1 MENIFSLILNM
12 SYVSCFVIIFVIF
25 IRLFLKRFPKIISYG
40 LWSVVAFRLIVPFA
54 IESNFSII
62 PKNLDTSIVRYEV
75 AQTGEIGNLETVNVS
90 VASSENSSENTSE
103 TGTTGL
109 ENTSIKSLN
118 NFEIAMY
125 IWTLGI
131 ALLVLYSLFSI
142 VKLRNK
148 LKNAKLVVNN
158 IYELENLK
166 TPFVFGIIKPLIY
179 LPKNLDEEEKINII
193 KHEQIH
199 IKRHD
204 HIIKIFAFILLIL
217 HWFNPLVWIAFVLMN
232 NDMELSCDEKVIKEL
247 GGDIRKSYATSLVT
261 LATEKHINSCPIA
274 FSEGNVEGRVKNVLN
289 YKKKPVIL
297 TVIVSLVVIIVGAML
312 LFNPMQAKSM
322 AISYQSVDNTG
333 GYGFSVY
340 EESIIN
346 YAYEVYNSK
355 EVSNISYVDLDSME
369 KYGVYFDGDEIN
381 NYTYYYDKE
390 RDMAF
395 ISEEGVYYSVTTD
408 FAEYVNDFATKENIH
423 ASNSDANLPL
433 TKENLVLINE
443 SSNSDDAL
451 FKMGM
456 TSDEV
461 YDVVTNSDVDFT
473 FNVTDEEV
481 YDDKYLITLNQE
493 QSGGASV
500 YKYKISNNLHMFFDK
515 DKKLIS
521 MYLAHDIPVGTY
533 EDVTEFYSNNKGA
546 MFYNGLIN
554 TDEGL
559 NLLSTVDEIEEKYG
573 EPYEVVSTENED
585 NYYYKLED
593 DLYLGIMVIGTPD
606 EVNDTTPLIYRI
618 SYYDYMPPLLAV

>member
-1 MENIFSLILNM
+1 MGNLFSEILNM
-12 SYVSCFVIIFVIF
+12 SYVSCYVIIFVIVV
-25 IRLFLKRFPKIISYG
+25 RLLLKRFPKIISYA
-40 LWSVVAFRLIVPFA
+40 LWSVVAFRLIVPFSF
-54 IESNFSII
+54 ESNFSVI
-62 PKNLDTSIVRYEV
+62 PKNLDTSIVRYEIV
-75 AQTGEIGNLETVNVS
+75 DNEEDGNEVLSSNETNN
-90 VASSENSSENTSE
+90 SELV
-103 TGTTGL
+103 TTGVA
-109 ENTSIKSLN
+109 ETSQKSFGK
-118 NFEIAMY
+118 FEIAMY
-125 IWTLGI
+125 IWGLGVI
-131 ALLVLYSLFSI
+131 LLVLYSYFSVI
-142 VKLRNK
+142 RLKKK
-148 LKNAKLVVNN
+148 LKSANLVENN

-166 TPFVFGIIKPLIY
+166 TPFVMGVFKPLIY
-179 LPKNLDEEEKINII
+179 LPTNLDEEEKINII

-199 IKRHD
+199 IKRKD
-204 HIIKIFAFILLIL
+204 HMIKIFAFIMLML
-217 HWFNPLVWIAFVLMN
+217 HWFNPLVWISFVLMN

-247 GGDIRKSYATSLVT
+247 GGDIRKSYASSLVT
-261 LATEKHINSCPIA
+261 LATEKHVNSCPLA
-274 FSEGNVEGRVKNVLN
+274 FSEGNVEVRVKNVLN

-333 GYGFSVY
+333 GYGFTVS

-355 EVSNISYVDLDSME
+355 EVSNVSYVDLDSME

-381 NYTYYYDKE
+381 NYVYYYDKE

-423 ASNSDANLPL
+423 ASNSDADLPL
-433 TKENLVLINE
+433 TKENLILINE
-443 SSNSDDAL
+443 SSNSNDAL

-456 TSDEV
+456 SSDEV
-461 YDVVTNSDVDFT
+461 YDVLTNSDVDFT
-473 FNVTDEEV
+473 FNVTDEDV

-493 QSGGASV
+493 QSGGGPV
-500 YKYKISNNLHMFFDK
+500 YKYKISNNLYMFFDN

-533 EDVTEFYSNNKGA
+533 EDVSEFYSNNKGT

-554 TDEGL
+554 TEKGL

-573 EPYEVVSTENED
+573 EPYKVVSTETED
-585 NYYYKLED
+585 NYYYKLGE

-606 EVNDTTPLIYRI
+606 EANDTTPLIYRI
-618 SYYDYMPPLLAV
+618 SYYNFIPSLLVE

>member
-1 MENIFSLILNM
+1 MGNLFSEILNM
-12 SYVSCFVIIFVIF
+12 SYVSCYVIIFVIGV
-25 IRLFLKRFPKIISYG
+25 RLLLKRFPKIISYA
-40 LWSVVAFRLIVPFA
+40 LWSVVAFRLIVPFSF
-54 IESNFSII
+54 ESNFSVI
-62 PKNLDTSIVRYEV
+62 PKKLDTSIVRYEIV
-75 AQTGEIGNLETVNVS
+75 DNYEDGNEVISSNKTNNSALVTTELDETTQQS
-90 VASSENSSENTSE
+90 FS
-103 TGTTGL
+103 
-109 ENTSIKSLN
+109 K
-118 NFEIAMY
+118 FEITMY
-125 IWTLGI
+125 IWGLGVI
-131 ALLVLYSLFSI
+131 LLVLYSCFSVI
-142 VKLRNK
+142 KLNKK
-148 LKNAKLVVNN
+148 LKSANLVENN

-166 TPFVFGIIKPLIY
+166 TPFVMGVFKPLIY
-179 LPKNLDEEEKINII
+179 LPMNLDEEEKINII

-199 IKRHD
+199 IKRKD

-217 HWFNPLVWIAFVLMN
+217 HWFNPLVWISFVLMN
-232 NDMELSCDEKVIKEL
+232 TDMELSCDEKVIKEL

-322 AISYQSVDNTG
+322 AISYKSVDNTG
-333 GYGFSVY
+333 YGFTVY
-340 EESIIN
+340 DENITN

-381 NYTYYYDKE
+381 NYAYYYDKE

-408 FAEYVNDFATKENIH
+408 FAEYVNDYATKENIH
-423 ASNSDANLPL
+423 ASNSDADLPL
-433 TKENLVLINE
+433 TKQNLVLINE
-443 SSNSDDAL
+443 SSNSNDAL
-451 FKMGM
+451 FKLGM

-461 YDVVTNSDVDFT
+461 YDVVANSDIDFT
-473 FNVTDEEV
+473 FNVTEDEA

-493 QSGGASV
+493 QSGDGPV

-533 EDVTEFYSNNKGA
+533 EDVTEFYSNNKGT

-554 TDEGL
+554 TEKGL

-573 EPYEVVSTENED
+573 EPYRVVSTENED
-585 NYYYKLED
+585 NYYYKLGE

-618 SYYDYMPPLLAV
+618 SYYNYIPPLLVE